1 MEVTETKGKKNIND
15 ASPVVRLLFAVLLL
29 GMLLFG
35 IFLMGRELYR
45 NVASPADDA
54 DERGP
59 LTETGRNKTTGNSLS
74 RTISYEY
81 EYEGK
86 SHIGKRSVTS
96 YLGQPEGK
104 RVKLHIDPEEPTKV
118 NNPLDMSFGLMSA
131 LVSGIALQII
141 R

>member
-45 NVASPADDA
+45 NVAWPAVDA
-54 DERGP
+54 VVVGH
-59 LTETGRNKTTGNSLS
+59 LTETGRNKTTENSLS

-81 EYEGK
+81 EYEGE

-104 RVKLHIDPEEPTKV
+104 RVKLHINPKEPTKV
-118 NNPLDMSFGLMSA
+118 NNPLDLSFGLMSA